1 MAKRKLMETWVECN
15 GKMCPMEK
23 VLAGSMSPVHGT
35 PHRVVWVVL
44 GTFWISLDLLAI
56 MMIVSNRIKLVNSP
70 DKIGGTRRPSKRDHL
85 DH

>member
-1 MAKRKLMETWVECN
+1 METWVECN

-56 MMIVSNRIKLVNSP
+56 VDNISNKTMLMNSP